1 MVTMN
6 KTKLKFSQFPKKYL
20 YTSTLI
26 FLIKV
31 FIILNINPNFTLDIG
46 NGQGFYLRGILNG
59 SDGEN
64 YLAGL
69 LALKS
74 QGIFSQ
80 NSILSYFPA
89 GYPILMF
96 ALSIFGIGWTMTILS
111 ILQSA
116 LFSFAVFYFVRQLF
130 TTKLQKFVFLVFLA
144 ILLNPTLT
152 LSSLV
157 VGYESLVASG
167 HLLILGILIKD
178 LKTKEEGKSNSIRS
192 LILVSLICSIIS
204 FLQPR
209 LILGILLVIFF
220 WVITS
225 FKSRIIYS
233 LFIAVLISS
242 IFPTSLVFRNY
253 QASNLFAISTNLG
266 TTMNLGAGN
275 FTTGGYWDE
284 RKGELCNVNE
294 SKENKDIS
302 VVRCVL
308 KWYLNNPIKTASLF
322 YHKSIYFWS
331 PWIGPNAE
339 GTTGRN
345 PWLRYGPL
353 EVLNDK
359 ESFIQII
366 QGGFGKFIS
375 ALWQIFSL
383 FFLFYGL
390 INIYKLRNLE
400 RQIGVMSTI
409 LILVNWGICL
419 LTIGDHRFR
428 LPILGISVFL
438 QIVGLQFLLRRK
450 LKDILTGH

>member
-1 MVTMN
+1 M
-6 KTKLKFSQFPKKYL
+6 KKAKLKSLQFHKKYL
-20 YTSTLI
+20 YASTLI

-31 FIILNINPNFTLDIG
+31 LIILNINPKLALDIG
-46 NGQGFYLRGILNG
+46 NGQGFFLRGILNG
-59 SDGEN
+59 SDGES
-64 YLAGL
+64 YLAGF

-89 GYPILMF
+89 GYPTLMLV
-96 ALSIFGIGWTMTILS
+96 LSIFGIDWTMTILS

-116 LFSFAVFYFVRQLF
+116 LFSFAVYYFAKQLSK
-130 TTKLQKFVFLVFLA
+130 TKLQKFTFLVFLA

-152 LSSLV
+152 LSCLV
-157 VGYESLVASG
+157 IGYESLVASG
-167 HLLILGILIKD
+167 HLLILSILLKD
-178 LKTKEEGKSNSIRS
+178 LKAKEEGKSNSMRS
-192 LILVSLICSIIS
+192 LILVSIICSAIS

-233 LFIAVLISS
+233 LFIVALISS
-242 IFPTSLVFRNY
+242 IFPTALVFRNY
-253 QASNLFAISTNLG
+253 QASNLVAISTNLG

-284 RKGELCNVNE
+284 KKGVPCNVNE
-294 SKENKDIS
+294 SKENKDSS
-302 VVRCVL
+302 VVKCVL
-308 KWYLNNPIKTASLF
+308 KWYLINPIKTTSLF

-353 EVLNDK
+353 AVLNDK
-359 ESFIQII
+359 ESTVQII
-366 QGGFGKFIS
+366 QGSFGKFIS

-400 RQIGVMSTI
+400 RQIGVISAI

-438 QIVGLQFLLRRK
+438 QIIGLQFLLRRK
-450 LKDILTGH
+450 YKGILTGH

>member
-59 SDGEN
+59 PDGEN
-64 YLAGL
+64 YLTGL

-233 LFIAVLISS
+233 LFIVALISS

-284 RKGELCNVNE
+284 RKGVLCNVNE
-294 SKENKDIS
+294 SKENKDSS

-400 RQIGVMSTI
+400 RQIGVMSMI

>member
-1 MVTMN
+1 MVTMK
-6 KTKLKFSQFPKKYL
+6 KTKLKSSKFPKKYL

-26 FLIKV
+26 FVTKV
-31 FIILNINPNFTLDIG
+31 FIILNINPNFTLDIS

-64 YLAGL
+64 YLTGL

-96 ALSIFGIGWTMTILS
+96 ALSIFGIGSAMIILS

-116 LFSFAVFYFVRQLF
+116 LFSFAVFYFVQQLF
-130 TTKLQKFVFLVFLA
+130 TTKLQKFAFLVFLA

-167 HLLILGILIKD
+167 HLLIVGILIKD
-178 LKTKEEGKSNSIRS
+178 LKAKEEGKSNSIRS
-192 LILVSLICSIIS
+192 LILVSLICSAIS

-233 LFIAVLISS
+233 LFIVALISS

-275 FTTGGYWDE
+275 FTSGGYWDE
-284 RKGELCNVNE
+284 KKGVPCNVNE
-294 SKENKDIS
+294 SKENKDSS
-302 VVRCVL
+302 VVKCVL
-308 KWYLNNPIKTASLF
+308 KWYLNNPIKTTSLF

-339 GTTGRN
+339 GTNGRN

-353 EVLNDK
+353 AVLNDK
-359 ESFIQII
+359 ESTMQII
-366 QGGFGKFIS
+366 QGSFGKFIS
-375 ALWQIFSL
+375 TLWQIFSL

-400 RQIGVMSTI
+400 RQIGVMSAI

-428 LPILGISVFL
+428 LPILSISVFL
-438 QIVGLQFLLRRK
+438 QIIGLQFLLRRK
-450 LKDILTGH
+450 LKGIITGH

>member
-1 MVTMN
+1 MVTMK

-64 YLAGL
+64 YLTGL

-80 NSILSYFPA
+80 NSILSYLPA

-96 ALSIFGIGWTMTILS
+96 ALSIFGIGSAMIILS

-116 LFSFAVFYFVRQLF
+116 LFSFAVFYFARQLF
-130 TTKLQKFVFLVFLA
+130 TTKLQKFTFLVFLA

-178 LKTKEEGKSNSIRS
+178 LKAKEQGKSNSIRS
-192 LILVSLICSIIS
+192 LILVSLICSAIS

-233 LFIAVLISS
+233 LFIVALISS

-266 TTMNLGAGN
+266 TTMNLGAGD

-284 RKGELCNVNE
+284 KKGVLCNVNE
-294 SKENKDIS
+294 SKENKDSS
-302 VVRCVL
+302 VVKCVL
-308 KWYLNNPIKTASLF
+308 KWYLNNPIKTTTLF

-359 ESFIQII
+359 ESSIQII
-366 QGGFGKFIS
+366 QGSFGKFIS
-375 ALWQIFSL
+375 ALWQMFSL

-390 INIYKLRNLE
+390 INIYKLRNSE
-400 RQIGVMSTI
+400 RQIVVMSAI
-409 LILVNWGICL
+409 LILVNWGISL

>member
-1 MVTMN
+1 MK
-6 KTKLKFSQFPKKYL
+6 KTKLKFLQFPKKYL
-20 YTSTLI
+20 YASTLI

-31 FIILNINPNFTLDIG
+31 LIILNINPKLALDIG
-46 NGQGFYLRGILNG
+46 NGQGFFLRGVLNG

-64 YLAGL
+64 YLTGF

-80 NSILSYFPA
+80 NTILSYLPA

-96 ALSIFGIGWTMTILS
+96 ALSIFGIGWTMIVLS

-116 LFSFAVFYFVRQLF
+116 LFSFAVFYFAKQLF
-130 TTKLQKFVFLVFLA
+130 TTKLQKTTFLVFLA

-157 VGYESLVASG
+157 IGYESLVASG
-167 HLLILGILIKD
+167 HLLILSILIKD
-178 LKTKEEGKSNSIRS
+178 LKAKEEVKSNSIRS
-192 LILVSLICSIIS
+192 LILVSLICSVIS

-209 LILGILLVIFF
+209 LILGILLVIFI

-233 LFIAVLISS
+233 LFIVTLISS
-242 IFPTSLVFRNY
+242 IFPASLIFRNY
-253 QASNLFAISTNLG
+253 QASNLVSISTNLG
-266 TTMNLGAGN
+266 NTMNLGAGN
-275 FTTGGYWDE
+275 FTTGSYWDE
-284 RKGELCNVNE
+284 KKGVTCSIKHSE
-294 SKENKDIS
+294 ENIDS
-302 VVRCVL
+302 RVVKCVL
-308 KWYLNNPIKTASLF
+308 KWYLNNPIKTTSLF
-322 YHKSIYFWS
+322 YYKSIYFWS

-339 GTTGRN
+339 GTGGRN
-345 PWLRYGPL
+345 PWFRYGPL
-353 EVLNDK
+353 LVLNDK
-359 ESFIQII
+359 ESTMQII
-366 QGGFGKFIS
+366 QGSFGKFIS

-390 INIYKLRNLE
+390 IFIYQLRNLE
-400 RQIGVMSTI
+400 RQIGVMSAI

-428 LPILGISVFL
+428 LPILGISIFL
-438 QIVGLQFLLRRK
+438 QIIGLQFLLRKK
-450 LKDILTGH
+450 LKILPMGH

>member
-1 MVTMN
+1 MVAM
-6 KTKLKFSQFPKKYL
+6 KQTKLQFSQFPKKYL

-59 SDGEN
+59 PDGEN
-64 YLAGL
+64 YLTGL

-80 NSILSYFPA
+80 NPILSYFPA

-96 ALSIFGIGWTMTILS
+96 ALSIFGIGSAMIILS

-130 TTKLQKFVFLVFLA
+130 TTKLQKFTFLVFLA

-178 LKTKEEGKSNSIRS
+178 LKAKEEGKSNSIRS
-192 LILVSLICSIIS
+192 LILVSLICSAIS

-233 LFIAVLISS
+233 LFIVVLISS

-284 RKGELCNVNE
+284 KKGVLCNINE
-294 SKENKDIS
+294 SKDSS
-302 VVRCVL
+302 VVKCVL
-308 KWYLNNPIKTASLF
+308 KWYLNNPIKTTTLF

-339 GTTGRN
+339 GTNGRN

-359 ESFIQII
+359 ESFIPII
-366 QGGFGKFIS
+366 QGSAGKFIS

-383 FFLFYGL
+383 FLLFYGL
-390 INIYKLRNLE
+390 VNIYKLRNLE
-400 RQIGVMSTI
+400 RQIGVMSAI

-438 QIVGLQFLLRRK
+438 QLLGLQFLLRRK

>member
-1 MVTMN
+1 MVTMK

-64 YLAGL
+64 YLTGL

-74 QGIFSQ
+74 QGVFSQ

-96 ALSIFGIGWTMTILS
+96 ALSIFGIGSAMIILS

-130 TTKLQKFVFLVFLA
+130 KTKLQKFVFLVFLA

-178 LKTKEEGKSNSIRS
+178 LKAKEEGKSNSIGS
-192 LILVSLICSIIS
+192 LILVSLICSAIS

-233 LFIAVLISS
+233 LFIVALISS

-284 RKGELCNVNE
+284 RKGVLCNVNE
-294 SKENKDIS
+294 SKENKDSS
-302 VVRCVL
+302 VVKCVL

-339 GTTGRN
+339 GTNGRN

-359 ESFIQII
+359 ESSIQII
-366 QGGFGKFIS
+366 QGSFGKFIS

>member
-1 MVTMN
+1 MK
-6 KTKLKFSQFPKKYL
+6 KTKLKFLQFPKKYL

-64 YLAGL
+64 YLTGL

-96 ALSIFGIGWTMTILS
+96 ALSIFGISSAMTILS

-116 LFSFAVFYFVRQLF
+116 LFSFAVFYFARQLF
-130 TTKLQKFVFLVFLA
+130 TTKLQKFTFLVFLA

-157 VGYESLVASG
+157 IGYESLVASG
-167 HLLILGILIKD
+167 HLLILSILIKD
-178 LKTKEEGKSNSIRS
+178 LKAKEEGKSNSIRS
-192 LILVSLICSIIS
+192 LILVSLICSAIS

-233 LFIAVLISS
+233 LLIVALISS

-253 QASNLFAISTNLG
+253 QASNLLAISTNLG
-266 TTMNLGAGN
+266 ATMNLGAGN

-284 RKGELCNVNE
+284 KKGVLCNFNE
-294 SKENKDIS
+294 SKENKDSS
-302 VVRCVL
+302 VVKCVL
-308 KWYLNNPIKTASLF
+308 KWYLNNPIKTTSLF

-353 EVLNDK
+353 VVLNDK
-359 ESFIQII
+359 ESTMQII
-366 QGGFGKFIS
+366 QGSFGKLIS

-400 RQIGVMSTI
+400 RQIGIMSAI

-428 LPILGISVFL
+428 LPILGISIFL
-438 QIVGLQFLLRRK
+438 QIIGLQFLLRRK

>member
-1 MVTMN
+1 MVTMK
-6 KTKLKFSQFPKKYL
+6 KTKLKFSQFHKKYL

-64 YLAGL
+64 YLTGL

-96 ALSIFGIGWTMTILS
+96 ALSIFGIGSAMIILS

-130 TTKLQKFVFLVFLA
+130 TTKLQKFTFLVFLA

-167 HLLILGILIKD
+167 HLIILGILIKD
-178 LKTKEEGKSNSIRS
+178 LKAKEEGKSNSIRS
-192 LILVSLICSIIS
+192 LILVSLICSAIS

-233 LFIAVLISS
+233 LFIVALISS

-284 RKGELCNVNE
+284 KKGVLCNVNE
-294 SKENKDIS
+294 NKDSS
-302 VVRCVL
+302 VVKCVL
-308 KWYLNNPIKTASLF
+308 KWYLNNPIKTTTLF

-359 ESFIQII
+359 ESSIQII
-366 QGGFGKFIS
+366 QGSFGKFIS

-400 RQIGVMSTI
+400 RQIGVMSAI

-438 QIVGLQFLLRRK
+438 QIVGVQFLLRRK
-450 LKDILTGH
+450 LKDILTRH

>member
-1 MVTMN
+1 
-6 KTKLKFSQFPKKYL
+6 
-20 YTSTLI
+20 
-26 FLIKV
+26 
-31 FIILNINPNFTLDIG
+31 
-46 NGQGFYLRGILNG
+46 
-59 SDGEN
+59 
-64 YLAGL
+64 
-69 LALKS
+69 
-74 QGIFSQ
+74 
-80 NSILSYFPA
+80 
-89 GYPILMF
+89 
-96 ALSIFGIGWTMTILS
+96 
-111 ILQSA
+111 
-116 LFSFAVFYFVRQLF
+116 
-130 TTKLQKFVFLVFLA
+130 
-144 ILLNPTLT
+144 
-152 LSSLV
+152 
-157 VGYESLVASG
+157 
-167 HLLILGILIKD
+167 
-178 LKTKEEGKSNSIRS
+178 
-192 LILVSLICSIIS
+192 
-204 FLQPR
+204 
-209 LILGILLVIFF
+209 VIFF

-400 RQIGVMSTI
+400 RQIGVMSMI

-450 LKDILTGH
+450 LKDILTEH

>member
-1 MVTMN
+1 
-6 KTKLKFSQFPKKYL
+6 
-20 YTSTLI
+20 
-26 FLIKV
+26 
-31 FIILNINPNFTLDIG
+31 
-46 NGQGFYLRGILNG
+46 
-59 SDGEN
+59 
-64 YLAGL
+64 
-69 LALKS
+69 
-74 QGIFSQ
+74 
-80 NSILSYFPA
+80 
-89 GYPILMF
+89 
-96 ALSIFGIGWTMTILS
+96 MTILS

-178 LKTKEEGKSNSIRS
+178 LKAKEEGKSNSIRS

-233 LFIAVLISS
+233 LFIVALISS

-284 RKGELCNVNE
+284 RKGVLCNVNE
-294 SKENKDIS
+294 SKENKDSS
-302 VVRCVL
+302 VVKCVL

-339 GTTGRN
+339 GTNGRN

-359 ESFIQII
+359 ESSIQII
-366 QGGFGKFIS
+366 QGSFGKFIS

>member
-1 MVTMN
+1 MVTMK

-64 YLAGL
+64 YLTGL

-74 QGIFSQ
+74 QGVFSQ

-96 ALSIFGIGWTMTILS
+96 ALSIFGIGSAMIILS

-130 TTKLQKFVFLVFLA
+130 KTKLQKFVFLVFLA

-178 LKTKEEGKSNSIRS
+178 LKAKEEGKSNSIGS
-192 LILVSLICSIIS
+192 LILVSLICSAIS

-233 LFIAVLISS
+233 LFIVALISS

-284 RKGELCNVNE
+284 RKGVFCNVNE
-294 SKENKDIS
+294 SKENKDSS
-302 VVRCVL
+302 VVKCVL

-339 GTTGRN
+339 GTNGRN